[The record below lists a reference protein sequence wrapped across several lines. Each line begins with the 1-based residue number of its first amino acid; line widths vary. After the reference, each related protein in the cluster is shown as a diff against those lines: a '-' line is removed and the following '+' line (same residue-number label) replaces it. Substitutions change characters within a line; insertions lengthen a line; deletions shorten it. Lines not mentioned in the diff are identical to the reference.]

1 MQPKEDNITAWFAAQ
16 SKIDPKRFPIGIG
29 DDMAQV
35 ALDGGASVLI
45 TTDMLL
51 DGVHFDL
58 KTATLEQVGYKSMA
72 ASLSD
77 CAAMATIPLCAVCA
91 VALPKGFGQQ
101 ELKEL
106 HAGLV
111 RAGRM
116 FDCELVGGDITAW
129 ETNTQKLAV
138 NVTML
143 SKPSG
148 YHPPVRRNGAK
159 VGDVIC
165 VSGTLGGSLAGKH
178 LSFMPRVRLAL
189 EMTKLVHL
197 NAMMDISDGLSTDLN
212 RICTQSK
219 VGAIIEANKI
229 PISDAAKNLSPLR
242 GLNSHNEISFRRL
255 TPPAMKLTTPSGSED
270 TTMKH
275 TGPSGSEDK
284 ALLAALNDG
293 EDFELLF
300 TLAPVEWEKLKGG
313 WRPPALQQKEIPSE
327 TEGGSMTHPTWD
339 CLITCVGMITDTGR
353 MELKMARE
361 PKGFDHL

>member
-1 MQPKEDNITAWFAAQ
+1 MQPKEDKITAWFAQQ
-16 SKIDPKRFPIGIG
+16 SKINPAKYPIGIG

-35 ALDGGASVLI
+35 ELEGGASVLI

-51 DGVHFDL
+51 EGVHFDL

-91 VALPKGFGQQ
+91 VALPKGFGQK

-106 HAGLV
+106 HTGIV

-116 FDCELVGGDITAW
+116 FDCELIGGDITAW
-129 ETNTQKLAV
+129 EKRIQKLAV
-138 NVTML
+138 NVSML

-148 YHPPVRRNGAK
+148 YHPPVRRSGAK
-159 VGDVIC
+159 VGDCIC

-178 LSFMPRVRLAL
+178 LSFTPRVKLAL
-189 EMTKLVHL
+189 EITKIAKL

-219 VGAIIEANKI
+219 VGAIVEAEKL
-229 PISDAAKNLSPLR
+229 PISDAAKKLSHLR
-242 GLNSHNEISFRRL
+242 DLKKKSENSFRRL
-255 TPPAMKLTTPSGSED
+255 TPPAMKLTSPSGSED
-270 TTMKH
+270 R
-275 TGPSGSEDK
+275 

-300 TLAPVEWEKLKGG
+300 TLAPGEWERLSGG
-313 WRPPALQQKEIPSE
+313 LRA
-327 TEGGSMTHPTWD
+327 HPTWE
-339 CLITCVGMITDTGR
+339 CAIKRIGTITDTER
-353 MELKMARE
+353 MELKMSDGTIRSLE
-361 PKGFDHL
+361 PGGFDHL

>member
-1 MQPKEDNITAWFAAQ
+1 MKEDNITSWFAAQ
-16 SKIDPKRFPIGIG
+16 SKIDPAKFPIGIG

-35 ALDGGASVLI
+35 SLDGGASVLI

-91 VALPKGFGQQ
+91 VALPKGFGQK

-111 RAGRM
+111 RAGRA
-116 FDCELVGGDITAW
+116 FDCELIGGDITAW

-138 NVTML
+138 NVSIL

-148 YHPPVRRNGAK
+148 YHPPVRRSGAK

-165 VSGTLGGSLAGKH
+165 VSGALGGSLAGKH
-178 LSFMPRVRLAL
+178 LCFTPRVKLAL
-189 EMTKLVHL
+189 ETTKLVRL

-219 VGAIIEANKI
+219 VGALILADKI
-229 PISDAAKNLSPLR
+229 PISDAAKKSKDPL
-242 GLNSHNEISFRRL
+242 
-255 TPPAMKLTTPSGSED
+255 A
-270 TTMKH
+270 
-275 TGPSGSEDK
+275 
-284 ALLAALNDG
+284 AALNDG

-300 TLAPVEWEKLKGG
+300 TLAPVEWKTILDSRLRGNDTKGSG
-313 WRPPALQQKEIPSE
+313 F
-327 TEGGSMTHPTWD
+327 TVD
-339 CLITCVGMITDTGR
+339 DITCIGTITDTRR
-353 MELKMARE
+353 MELITADGSTRPLE